1 MVSRKLLGKMTFRVF
16 CILFK
21 TQRDIYIPGIHM
33 SGKIRVH
40 QIQTVSG
47 LLLDTLSTMSLV
59 LCPSALLGVLNQLF

>member
-1 MVSRKLLGKMTFRVF
+1 
-16 CILFK
+16 
-21 TQRDIYIPGIHM
+21 M